1 MRYKDELLTQLQMT
15 AEPEAECEGED
26 GEVYSLYRLE
36 NAAGVIICKDENGS
50 LSGEFYEDEDA
61 LDEAW
66 ADLADEDEGEDEEGE
81 E

>member
-36 NAAGVIICKDENGS
+36 NAAGVIVCKDEDGS
-50 LSGEFYEDEDA
+50 LSGEFYEDEEA

-66 ADLADEDEGEDEEGE
+66 ADLADEGEDDADDDEE
-81 E
+81 